1 MKDRTTCC
9 SHNLLVTAQF
19 NALAAAAG
27 FSPSAAAAGGEGR
40 HPYQAALELMGI
52 TAFPGTSD
60 PHGSYGAGGGSG
72 GGGLRHSSGSFGSGG
87 GFGALSGS
95 GAALSGG
102 GPAGFGGSPG
112 VMSGNHGVAAAAF
125 FGGTGGDGAFGSG
138 TPMSSQKRGR
148 DNAFATAAAG
158 FDASGGNSEP
168 PSKRHAHLRQILD
181 SGGNPWMDA
190 AGGGH
195 ASLPGAA
202 IGGGGG
208 LPPRA
213 GRVATSSGMLMPPP
227 GQPSG
232 YYNQAHSGG
241 NAGGQLPGGHLPG
254 GYLPQGFGLSAAMT
268 DPMAA
273 AAAAAAAWGGSG
285 GPQAGGGRSLIDNYL
300 PAATTA
306 ALAYAAHARGLT
318 PPFSPP
324 RLQGQP
330 GLLPHG
336 QRHGLPPVPPSPF
349 GAAAPPGGPNL
360 AAGIASLAGGE
371 LSPSYGSAEMLLRR
385 ASGMST
391 PRGSILSRASAP
403 SPISPSEARL
413 LRHSFFCITL
423 NVLQRSHG
431 PKSAM
436 NLHSY
441 ETCSSPC
448 CRVCVTVAGGGLLP

>member
-1 MKDRTTCC
+1 
-9 SHNLLVTAQF
+9 
-19 NALAAAAG
+19 
-27 FSPSAAAAGGEGR
+27 
-40 HPYQAALELMGI
+40 MGI

-60 PHGSYGAGGGSG
+60 PHGSYGGGGGSG
-72 GGGLRHSSGSFGSGG
+72 GGALRHGSGSFGSGG

-95 GAALSGG
+95 DVALSGG

-125 FGGTGGDGAFGSG
+125 FGGTGGDGAFGG
-138 TPMSSQKRGR
+138 GMPMSSQKRGR
-148 DNAFATAAAG
+148 DNAFGMAAAG

-254 GYLPQGFGLSAAMT
+254 GYHPQGFGLSAAMA

-285 GPQAGGGRSLIDNYL
+285 GPQAGGGGGRSLIDNYL

-318 PPFSPP
+318 PSFSPP
-324 RLQGQP
+324 RLQ

-349 GAAAPPGGPNL
+349 GAAAPPGGPNF
-360 AAGIASLAGGE
+360 AAGFASLAGGE
-371 LSPSYGSAEMLLRR
+371 LSPSYGPAEMLLRR

-413 LRHSFFCITL
+413 LRHHIKCA
-423 NVLQRSHG
+423 
-431 PKSAM
+431 SAVPWSKVC
-436 NLHSY
+436 N
-441 ETCSSPC
+441 ETAQAHDNHQILLIALLSCLCDC
-448 CRVCVTVAGGGLLP
+448 CRRRLVAMMAASLII